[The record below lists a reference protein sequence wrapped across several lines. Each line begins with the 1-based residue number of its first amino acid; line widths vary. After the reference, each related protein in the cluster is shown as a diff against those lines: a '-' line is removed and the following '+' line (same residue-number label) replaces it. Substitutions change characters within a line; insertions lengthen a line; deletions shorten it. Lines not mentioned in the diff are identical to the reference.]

1 MSKDERLEGAI
12 QKLESLIPIVNSLE
26 TIISAATKLALM
38 LNKDTDRELDLILDL
53 QQLAKTNAI
62 LLEQNSV
69 EIMKRGIFECLDKK
83 EQELKRKERFY
94 PGYPG
99 IPKKVLEN
107 DD

>member
-1 MSKDERLEGAI
+1 MVASEELVQRLESVTNR
-12 QKLESLIPIVNSLE
+12 LEVLIPV
-26 TIISAATKLALM
+26 TVKLATM
-38 LNKDTDRELDLILDL
+38 LNNGTDHQLNLTLDL
-53 QQLAKTNAI
+53 QQLAKINAI

-69 EIMKRGIFECLDKK
+69 EIMKRGIFECLAQK

-107 DD
+107 ND

>member
-1 MSKDERLEGAI
+1 MSKDERFEHAI
-12 QKLESLIPIVNSLE
+12 QKLESLTPIVNRLE
-26 TIISAATKLALM
+26 TILSAATKLALM
-38 LNKDTDRELDLILDL
+38 LNEDTDRELDLVLDL
-53 QQLAKTNAI
+53 QRLAKTNAI

-107 DD
+107 ND